1 MKGLL
6 LKDFYMAAKYLR
18 AFYIVIVVFLATS
31 VFANNAEYAF
41 FSVFPMVLAGLSSI
55 TLLSYEEHS
64 KWNIY
69 SNVLPVS
76 RKMLVSEKYI
86 WVLVS
91 VVIMSILS
99 RLAHLISMSI
109 NGNVVLS
116 GVLGNIAL
124 FMSLGLIGPSIM
136 LPFIFRFGVEKGRI
150 VYYIVAGVLCGGST
164 MIATGRTIVPDVT
177 ISAVGISV
185 GVLIIAI
192 VLYLL
197 SWFISIKLYEKREL

>member
-18 AFYIVIVVFLATS
+18 AFYIVIVVFLVTS

-64 KWNIY
+64 KWNVY

-76 RKMLVSEKYI
+76 RKMLVAEKYI
-86 WVLVS
+86 WVLAS
-91 VVIMSILS
+91 VIIMSILS
-99 RLAHLISMSI
+99 TLAHLISMSI

-124 FMSLGLIGPSIM
+124 FMSLGLFGPSIM
-136 LPFIFRFGVEKGRI
+136 LPFIFKYGVEKGRI
-150 VYYIVAGVLCGGST
+150 VYYIVVGVLCGGST
-164 MIATGRTIVPDVT
+164 MVATGSGNALSNVITVNQIE
-177 ISAVGISV
+177 ISI
-185 GVLIIAI
+185 LIISII
-192 VLYLL
+192 VFAV
-197 SWFISIKLYEKREL
+197 SWYISIKIYEKREL